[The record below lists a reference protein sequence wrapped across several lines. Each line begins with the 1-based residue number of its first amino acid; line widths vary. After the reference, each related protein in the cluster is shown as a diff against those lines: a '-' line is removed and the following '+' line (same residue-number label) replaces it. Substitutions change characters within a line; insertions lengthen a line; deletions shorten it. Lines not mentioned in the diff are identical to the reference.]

1 MIKRITS
8 SVLAL
13 CLTLTLLL
21 AGVWAASPTSGQWAD
36 LSWSY
41 DSAARTLT
49 ISGAGAM
56 PDVPTINASPF
67 RRCDWY
73 SNGVSHI
80 EISFGVTSI
89 GMNAFEGC
97 RGLQS
102 IAIPDSVTSIGSTA
116 FENSSLTSVTLPSS
130 LTSLGSSTFSGC
142 DYLTEIHVAPAAKAM
157 LQTAGWCLL
166 RI

>member
-1 MIKRITS
+1 MTIVVFSTIILTQCNLHEKEHGRICVPCVQSGTGVPRRTIARGGAVMIKRITS

-67 RRCDWY
+67 RR
-73 SNGVSHI
+73 
-80 EISFGVTSI
+80 
-89 GMNAFEGC
+89 
-97 RGLQS
+97 
-102 IAIPDSVTSIGSTA
+102 
-116 FENSSLTSVTLPSS
+116 
-130 LTSLGSSTFSGC
+130 
-142 DYLTEIHVAPAAKAM
+142 
-157 LQTAGWCLL
+157 
-166 RI
+166 